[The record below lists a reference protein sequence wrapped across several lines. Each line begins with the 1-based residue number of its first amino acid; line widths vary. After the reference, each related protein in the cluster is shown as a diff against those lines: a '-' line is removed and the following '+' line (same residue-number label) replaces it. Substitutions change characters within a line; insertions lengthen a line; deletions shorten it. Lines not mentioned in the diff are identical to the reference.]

1 VCPRPAGYDC
11 GSAATTV
18 VALHYGNPNWV
29 PITGDW
35 NGSGKTQVGVYR
47 PSTQTCYL
55 QEVTAPPASSP
66 PPVVTTPVP
75 TPLPPPTPGTP
86 PTPG

>member
-1 VCPRPAGYDC
+1 MCPRPAGYDR
-11 GSAATTV
+11 GSAAT

-75 TPLPPPTPGTP
+75 TPLPPGTP